1 MAASTSLMTVLA
13 ALFHAIGVL
22 FSFLLAKHNTK
33 NDKKLQKQ
41 KDLDIAKDNIANVC
55 DNGSISDLIDSTLTV
70 KEINKR

>member
-1 MAASTSLMTVLA
+1 MASSTSFMAVLT

-41 KDLDIAKDNIANVC
+41 NDLNAAKDNIANAC

-70 KEINKR
+70 KEINTR